1 MKLRIQSCMC
11 LLALALASAAR
22 AQGSFQN
29 LGFEAAHDLPTQN
42 GFVPASN
49 AMPGWTVLL
58 GTNQFPDVFCS
69 GVSAG
74 SALVSLIGRN
84 TSGWSNSVI
93 SGNYT
98 AVLVAGVDLS
108 YPHDSLFSAAIS
120 QTSLVPVSSQS
131 LRFRLGSYSSA
142 SDFLVTFNG
151 QTVPFFPLATGPNYT
166 TYGGD
171 ISAFAAT
178 TGELRFTERP
188 ISRFFT
194 VAYLDGIQFSPE
206 AIPEPP
212 AFRLISFLAL
222 GFCIQR
228 FRRRLAVPGQ
238 AVERASTRRQGGS
251 SRTHFVSLMTAIF
264 ADAAF
269 ASTTSARNFHSAF
282 GSITPT

>member
-1 MKLRIQSCMC
+1 MKWQVHLFLSG
-11 LLALALASAAR
+11 LTLAFSLAAHG
-22 AQGSFQN
+22 QGTFQN
-29 LGFEAAHDLPTQN
+29 LGFEAAHDLPAQN
-42 GFVPASN
+42 GFVPASI
-49 AMPGWTVLL
+49 AMPGWTVIL
-58 GTNQFPDVFCS
+58 GTNQFPDVFCT

-98 AVLVAGVDLS
+98 AVLAAGVDLS

-131 LRFRLGSYSSA
+131 LRFRLGSNSLVSN
-142 SDFLVTFNG
+142 FLVTFNG

-228 FRRRLAVPGQ
+228 FRRRLA
-238 AVERASTRRQGGS
+238 GS
-251 SRTHFVSLMTAIF
+251 RL
-264 ADAAF
+264 
-269 ASTTSARNFHSAF
+269 
-282 GSITPT
+282 GC